1 MKYMN
6 NNLKQDTLNKLRQQ
20 IICEMNTIA
29 NYMEGIAPNYEELIA
44 RGEHVDMVM
53 ENRSLV
59 NIREDKIMEKV
70 APLIDYY
77 KMIEKGIR

>member
-6 NNLKQDTLNKLRQQ
+6 NNLKQDTLNTLRQQ
-20 IICEMNTIA
+20 IICEMNTIE

-44 RGEHVDMVM
+44 RGEHVDMAM

-59 NIREDKIMEKV
+59 NIREDKIMENV

-77 KMIEKGIR
+77 KMIEIGIR